1 MKRRN
6 LYRKIPA
13 GRLQGKRLAWSKLGG
28 RSAPEASIPTT
39 HGEITDLERRIL
51 SVESALIVLSIAA
64 IAAADR
70 FVAPSS
76 PLGFLYLIPMSYSA
90 LTHRWP
96 VFVLLLA
103 ACVWL
108 RQWDTPVE
116 VQSWERLALDWTL
129 VAVFLAVVL
138 PLRRLGRARALFFRA
153 AHEQRD
159 ELVREVEVAAAVQ
172 QHLLDQHRPPAG
184 PLDVV
189 ARTHAA
195 RVVGGDYYDF
205 IPLDDQRF
213 AVVVA
218 DVSGK
223 GLPAALIMPAVKI
236 ALRTLA
242 ERRTP
247 IGELLGELNRIFLDN
262 LPPASYFTLVYGV
275 FDAAA
280 GRLVYANA
288 GHPPALHLRAR
299 SGEEAWLR
307 TEGPAVG
314 LLHED
319 VRFETVEVRF
329 EPGDVFAFYT
339 DGITEAEDS
348 SGVDFGRERLA
359 ATVRSVAGQPA
370 EAVVSAVHGAVDA
383 FRDSGPHGDDA
394 TVIVVRVPPATA

>member
-1 MKRRN
+1 MRRGN
-6 LYRKIPA
+6 LYRTIPA
-13 GRLQGKRLAWSKLGG
+13 VRLQGKRLAWSKLWR
-28 RSAPEASIPTT
+28 RSAPEATIPTT

-51 SVESALIVLSIAA
+51 SVEFALIVLSIAA

-70 FVAPSS
+70 FLAPGTS
-76 PLGFLYLIPMSYSA
+76 LGFLYLIPMSYSA

-153 AHEQRD
+153 AREQRD
-159 ELVREVEVAAAVQ
+159 ELVREVEMAARVQ

-189 ARTHAA
+189 ARMHPAK
-195 RVVGGDYYDF
+195 VVGGDYYDF
-205 IPLDDQRF
+205 VPLDEKRF

-223 GLPAALIMPAVKI
+223 GLPAALLMPAVKI

-242 ERRTP
+242 ERQTSTR
-247 IGELLGELNRIFLDN
+247 ELLGELNRVFLDN
-262 LPPASYFTLVYGV
+262 LPPASYFTLVYAV

-288 GHPPALHLRAR
+288 GHLPALHLKAR
-299 SGEEAWLR
+299 GGEEAWL
-307 TEGPAVG
+307 TSEGPAVG

-319 VRFETVEVRF
+319 VLFEATEVGF
-329 EPGDVFAFYT
+329 EPGDLFVFYT
-339 DGITEAEDS
+339 DGITEAEDP
-348 SGVDFGRERLA
+348 GGADFGRERLA
-359 ATVRSVAGQPA
+359 STVRACAGQPA
-370 EAVVSAVHGAVDA
+370 EAVVAALHGAVDA
-383 FRDSGPHGDDA
+383 FRGPAPRGDDA
-394 TVIVVRVPPATA
+394 TVIVVRVPPA

>member
-1 MKRRN
+1 M
-6 LYRKIPA
+6 A
-13 GRLQGKRLAWSKLGG
+13 
-28 RSAPEASIPTT
+28 
-39 HGEITDLERRIL
+39 HGTQNEITDLERRIL
-51 SVESALIVLSIAA
+51 SVEFALIVLSIAA

-70 FVAPSS
+70 FLAPGSS
-76 PLGFLYLIPMSYSA
+76 LGFLYLIPMSYSA

-116 VQSWERLALDWTL
+116 VQSWSRLALDWTL
-129 VAVFLAVVL
+129 VAAFLAVVL
-138 PLRRLGRARALFFRA
+138 PLRRLGRARGLFFRSA
-153 AHEQRD
+153 REQRD
-159 ELVREVEVAAAVQ
+159 ELVREVEMAARVQ

-195 RVVGGDYYDF
+195 KVVGGDYYDF

-247 IGELLGELNRIFLDN
+247 IRELLGELNRVFLDN
-262 LPPASYFTLVYGV
+262 LPPASYFTLVYSV

-288 GHPPALHLRAR
+288 GHPPTLHLRAPH
-299 SGEEAWLR
+299 GEEAWLR

-319 VRFETVEVRF
+319 VQFDTVDVPF
-329 EPGDVFAFYT
+329 GPGDVFVFYT
-339 DGITEAEDS
+339 DGITEAEDP
-348 SGVDFGRERLA
+348 SGDDFGRERLV
-359 ATVRSVAGQPA
+359 ATVRSVAGQSA
-370 EAVVSAVHGAVDA
+370 EAIASAVHDAVDA
-383 FRDSGPHGDDA
+383 FRGSGPHGDDA
-394 TVIVVRVPPATA
+394 TVIVVRLPSATS

>member
-1 MKRRN
+1 M
-6 LYRKIPA
+6 
-13 GRLQGKRLAWSKLGG
+13 
-28 RSAPEASIPTT
+28 T
-39 HGEITDLERRIL
+39 HGTQGEITDLERRIR

-64 IAAADR
+64 IAAADG
-70 FVAPSS
+70 FLAPGSS
-76 PLGFLYLIPMSYSA
+76 LGFLYLVPMSYSA

-116 VQSWERLALDWTL
+116 AQSWGRLAVDWTL

-138 PLRRLGRARALFFRA
+138 PLRRLGRARGLFFRVA
-153 AHEQRD
+153 REQRD
-159 ELVREVEVAAAVQ
+159 ELVREVEIAAKVQ
-172 QHLLDQHRPPAG
+172 QHLLDQHRPPRG

-189 ARTHAA
+189 ARTHPA

-205 IPLDDQRF
+205 IPLDGARF

-242 ERRTP
+242 ERQAP

-280 GRLVYANA
+280 GRLVYASA
-288 GHPPALHLRAR
+288 GHPPTLHLSANR
-299 SGEEAWLR
+299 GEEAWLR
-307 TEGPAVG
+307 SEGPAVG

-319 VRFETVEVRF
+319 VRFETVDVTF
-329 EPGDVFAFYT
+329 GPGDLFVFYT
-339 DGITEAEDS
+339 DGITEAEDP
-348 SGVDFGRERLA
+348 SGADFGRERLA

-370 EAVVSAVHGAVDA
+370 EAVVSAVHAAVGA
-383 FRDSGPHGDDA
+383 FRGSGPDGDDA
-394 TVIVVRVPPATA
+394 TVIVVRVPPSSA

>member
-1 MKRRN
+1 M
-6 LYRKIPA
+6 
-13 GRLQGKRLAWSKLGG
+13 RLQGKRLAWSKLWR
-28 RSAPEASIPTT
+28 RSAPEATIPTT
-39 HGEITDLERRIL
+39 HGEITDLEHRIRT
-51 SVESALIVLSIAA
+51 VESALIVLSIAA

-76 PLGFLYLIPMSYSA
+76 SLGFLYLIPMGYSA

-116 VQSWERLALDWTL
+116 VQSWNRLALDWTL

-138 PLRRLGRARALFFRA
+138 PLRRLGRARALFFRTA
-153 AHEQRD
+153 REQRD
-159 ELVREVEVAAAVQ
+159 ELVREVEMAAAVQ

-195 RVVGGDYYDF
+195 KVVGGDYYDF
-205 IPLDDQRF
+205 IPLDEKRF

-242 ERRTP
+242 ERQAP

-288 GHPPALHLRAR
+288 GHPPTLHLRAPH
-299 SGEEAWLR
+299 GEEAWLR

-319 VRFETVEVRF
+319 VQFDTVEVPF
-329 EPGDVFAFYT
+329 GPGDVFVFYT
-339 DGITEAEDS
+339 DGITEAEDP
-348 SGVDFGRERLA
+348 SGDDFGRERLA
-359 ATVRSVAGQPA
+359 ATIRSAAGQKA
-370 EAVVSAVHGAVDA
+370 EAVVSAVHDAVDA
-383 FRDSGPHGDDA
+383 FRGPGPHGDDA
-394 TVIVVRVPPATA
+394 TVIVVRVPSATS

>member
-1 MKRRN
+1 MTRGTQN
-6 LYRKIPA
+6 
-13 GRLQGKRLAWSKLGG
+13 
-28 RSAPEASIPTT
+28 
-39 HGEITDLERRIL
+39 EITDLERRIL

-70 FVAPSS
+70 FVAPGSS
-76 PLGFLYLIPMSYSA
+76 LGFLYLVPMSYSA

-116 VQSWERLALDWTL
+116 VQSWERLAVDWTL
-129 VAVFLAVVL
+129 VAAFLAVVL
-138 PLRRLGRARALFFRA
+138 PLRRLGRARGLLFRA
-153 AHEQRD
+153 AREQRD
-159 ELVREVEVAAAVQ
+159 ELVREVETAARVQ

-189 ARTHAA
+189 ARTHPAK
-195 RVVGGDYYDF
+195 VVGGDYYDF
-205 IPLDDQRF
+205 VPLDDQRF

-223 GLPAALIMPAVKI
+223 GLPAAMIMPAVKI
-236 ALRTLA
+236 AVRTLA
-242 ERRTP
+242 ERRAP

-288 GHPPALHLRAR
+288 GHPPPLHLRVAR
-299 SGEEAWLR
+299 GEEAWLMP
-307 TEGPAVG
+307 EGPAVG
-314 LLHED
+314 LLHQD
-319 VRFETVEVRF
+319 VRFETAEARF
-329 EPGDVFAFYT
+329 EPGDLFVFYT
-339 DGITEAEDS
+339 DGITEAEDPA
-348 SGVDFGRERLA
+348 GADFGRERLA
-359 ATVRSVAGQPA
+359 AAVRSVAGQPA
-370 EAVVSAVHGAVDA
+370 EAVASAVHGAVDG
-383 FRDSGPHGDDA
+383 FRGPAPRGDDA
-394 TVIVVRVPPATA
+394 TVIVVRVPAA

>member
-1 MKRRN
+1 
-6 LYRKIPA
+6 
-13 GRLQGKRLAWSKLGG
+13 
-28 RSAPEASIPTT
+28 
-39 HGEITDLERRIL
+39 
-51 SVESALIVLSIAA
+51 LIVLSIAA
-64 IAAADR
+64 IATADR

-76 PLGFLYLIPMSYSA
+76 SLGFLYLIPMGYSA
-90 LTHRWP
+90 LTHQWP
-96 VFVLLLA
+96 VFVLLLT

-116 VQSWERLALDWTL
+116 VQTWERLALDWTL

-153 AHEQRD
+153 AREQRD
-159 ELVREVEVAAAVQ
+159 ELVREVEMAAAVQ

-195 RVVGGDYYDF
+195 KVVGGDYYDF

-242 ERRTP
+242 QRQAP

-339 DGITEAEDS
+339 DGITEAEDP

-394 TVIVVRVPPATA
+394 TVIVVRVPPATS